1 MLAGAC
7 CCLGLF
13 FAGTLTAL
21 VHAPGPPPELD
32 AEGREIVILG
42 GCVVEPPAISGER
55 ERFLLELEP
64 RARVQVTLYTKANER
79 LPPLRYGQNIELDA
93 RVRKPRNFGNP
104 GAFDYSRYLA
114 RQGHLLDRIRRRQH
128 GPHPAWPLR
137 LAVSKSRDGLAR
149 PDSEAHR
156 AALPRR
162 HVPQRDDASPHDR
175 PVLPA
180 RASLDPVLPRDR
192 HLSCPGD
199 FRDARRH
206 PGRLFPLLPARV
218 LRSGERG
225 AAAHGGG
232 GVVLRPADGL
242 AGAVHARGRGP
253 DAGVGGRL
261 LLPRAPGPQPAGGGG
276 AGLPGVRPGA
286 DCSTPAS
293 SSRFWP
299 WPFWAPSP
307 CR

>member
-1 MLAGAC
+1 VKDPLVGPLGAIASGILLSRFVTFQPSELLLAIAAFLVLGVVALHRGSRVLAGAC

-13 FAGTLTAL
+13 FAGVLTAL
-21 VHAPGPPPELD
+21 AHAPGPPPELD

-55 ERFLLELEP
+55 ERFLLELGP
-64 RARVQVTLYTKANER
+64 RARAQVTLYTKGGEP

-93 RVRKPRNFGNP
+93 RVRKPRNYGNP
-104 GAFDYSRYLA
+104 GAFDYARYLA
-114 RQGHLLDRIRRRQH
+114 RQDIFWTASGAASDR
-128 GPHPAWPLR
+128 PHPARPLR
-137 LAVSKSRDGLAR
+137 LAISKSRDGLAR
-149 PDSEAHR
+149 PDPGAHR
-156 AALPRR
+156 APLPRR
-162 HVPQRDDASPHDR
+162 HLPQRDDAGPHDR

-192 HLSCPGD
+192 HLPCPGHL
-199 FRDARRH
+199 RDARRH

-218 LRSGERG
+218 LRSRERG

-253 DAGVGGRL
+253 DAG
-261 LLPRAPGPQPAGGGG
+261 A
-276 AGLPGVRPGA
+276 
-286 DCSTPAS
+286 
-293 SSRFWP
+293 
-299 WPFWAPSP
+299 
-307 CR
+307 